1 MTQTGAER
9 VVRWWL
15 RGSSKK
21 WPEIFFALIGL
32 LLLTLGVWDGFHATA
47 FVQGVLVLV
56 LAVVAFERRQ
66 YGVIVRRLEEE
77 NASLRALAARH

>member
-15 RGSSKK
+15 RGSTKR
-21 WPEIFFALIGL
+21 WPEIFFALIWLFL
-32 LLLTLGVWDGFHATA
+32 LALGVWDGFHATA
-47 FVQGVLVLV
+47 FMQGVLVLL

-66 YGVIVRRLEEE
+66 YGMIIRRLEEE
-77 NASLRALAARH
+77 NASLRAAAAQH